1 MGMAKSSSVF
11 LNMLRDA
18 VGGAVAGLI
27 AGLIFGLAIKFIGMI
42 VTPGGSIGPESL
54 APFLGMGFGTLVGAV
69 LGGLAGLKNG

>member
-1 MGMAKSSSVF
+1 MAKSSSVF

-27 AGLIFGLAIKFIGMI
+27 AGLILGFAIQAISFLLNPVALQEG
-42 VTPGGSIGPESL
+42 PGTI
-54 APFLGMGFGTLVGAV
+54 APFLGMGLGTLVGAI